1 MRAHILQH
9 VPFEASGCIADWLA
23 RRGATVSH
31 TRFFEDPQLPG
42 IGGLDLVIAMG
53 GPMSVNDEA
62 ELPWLVPEKAFLREA
77 MRRGVPV
84 LGICLGAQLIASAL
98 GARVYPNRQKE
109 IGWFELEGI
118 PGDPGDFRFPDRF
131 TALHW
136 HGETFDLPP
145 GARRLAG
152 SVACRNQAFQCGE
165 RVIGLQFHLEA
176 TSGRPAPVGG
186 QLPARTDPSP
196 LRPVR
201 SRHPVGLRPPH
212 CAAAN
217 RLMAEVLDYLLGSPA
232 PVGPP

>member
-9 VPFEASGCIADWLA
+9 VPFEDSGCIADWLA
-23 RRGATVSH
+23 RRGAAVGH

-42 IGGLDLVIAMG
+42 LGGLDLVIAMG

-62 ELPWLVPEKAFLREA
+62 ALHWLSPEKAFLREA

-84 LGICLGAQLIASAL
+84 LGICLGAQLIASTL

-152 SVACRNQAFQCGE
+152 SVACRNQAFQCGD

-176 TSGRPAPVGG
+176 TADGLRQLADNCRHELTPAPFV
-186 QLPARTDPSP
+186 QSETAIRAAA
-196 LRPVR
+196 PVAC
-201 SRHPVGLRPPH
+201 P
-212 CAAAN
+212 AAN
-217 RLMAEVLDYLLGSPA
+217 RLMAGLLDYLIGYPASVSP
-232 PVGPP
+232 P

>member
-9 VPFEASGCIADWLA
+9 VPFENCGCIAAWLA
-23 RRGATVSH
+23 RQNAAVSL
-31 TRFFEDPQLPG
+31 TRFFADPQLPG

-62 ELPWLVPEKAFLREA
+62 ELPWLAPERAFLREA

-98 GARVYPNRQKE
+98 GARVYPNQQRE
-109 IGWFELEGI
+109 IGWFELESI
-118 PGDPGDFRFPDRF
+118 PGEPGDFRFPDRF

-136 HGETFDLPP
+136 HGETFDLPS

-152 SVACRNQAFQCGE
+152 SVACRNQAFQCGD

-176 TSGRPAPVGG
+176 TP
-186 QLPARTDPSP
+186 D
-196 LRPVR
+196 
-201 SRHPVGLRPPH
+201 GLRQLVDNCRHELTRALFVQTEAAILSASPAAYP
-212 CAAAN
+212 AAN
-217 RLMAEVLDYLLGSPA
+217 RLMADVLDYLIGSPA
-232 PVGPP
+232 TVIPL

>member
-9 VPFEASGCIADWLA
+9 VPFEGLGSMADSLA
-23 RRGATVSH
+23 RRGAAVSH

-42 IGGLDLVIAMG
+42 IDGLDLVIAIG

-77 MRRGVPV
+77 MRRGVPL

-118 PGDPGDFRFPDRF
+118 PGDPDDFRFPDRF

-136 HGETFDLPP
+136 HGETFDIPP

-176 TSGRPAPVGG
+176 T
-186 QLPARTDPSP
+186 QD
-196 LRPVR
+196 
-201 SRHPVGLRPPH
+201 GLRQLVDNCRHELTPALFVQTEAAILSASPTA
-212 CAAAN
+212 CPAAN
-217 RLMAEVLDYLLGSPA
+217 RLMAEVLDYLMGSPA
-232 PVGPP
+232 PVSPP

>member
-23 RRGATVSH
+23 RRGATVCH
-31 TRFFEDPQLPG
+31 TRFFEDPQLPVL
-42 IGGLDLVIAMG
+42 GGLDLVIAMG

-62 ELPWLVPEKAFLREA
+62 ALHWLVPEKAFLREA
-77 MRRGVPV
+77 MRRRVPV
-84 LGICLGAQLIASAL
+84 LGICLGAQLIASTL

-118 PGDPGDFRFPDRF
+118 PGDPGDFRFPYRF

-152 SVACRNQAFQCGE
+152 SVACRNQAFQCGD
-165 RVIGLQFHLEA
+165 RVIGLQFHMES
-176 TSGRPAPVGG
+176 TSDGLRQLVDNCRHELTPAPFV
-186 QLPARTDPSP
+186 QSEIAILSAAPADY
-196 LRPVR
+196 
-201 SRHPVGLRPPH
+201 
-212 CAAAN
+212 AAAN
-217 RLMAEVLDYLLGSPA
+217 RLMAAVLDYLLGTPA
-232 PVGPP
+232 PVGLL